1 MRGGQKMDKRRR
13 EAEKLIYGVFNEL
26 DPSKKHYEYYK
37 KKFARMSDSQFK
49 SFISRKFPYRFHVR
63 VFKIE
68 PSIDQM
74 NRAAKLLN
82 IPIFERVKLPY
93 LHKDANGTPIQTT
106 YPVLVIYTH
115 LKKMKQFLTKKNSM
129 SINIDMR
136 DNKTG
141 LLISDDKNGKMSDRE
156 FEALAV
162 MGMTQTIRE
171 FSRPRADSMKS
182 KSAMYQTIN
191 TKGYVSLKELPDEPD
206 DSLAKNMLNVY
217 LIGSGLDSNLLN
229 KEGYLPI
236 TIRNKQRVTIR
247 K

>member
-1 MRGGQKMDKRRR
+1 MDKRRR
-13 EAEKLIYGVFNEL
+13 EAEKLIYAVFDEL
-26 DPSKKHYEYYK
+26 DPTKKHYEYYK
-37 KKFARMSDSQFK
+37 KKFSKMSDNQFK
-49 SFISRKFPYRFHVR
+49 TYISKKFPYRFHVR
-63 VFKIE
+63 IFKIE
-68 PSIDQM
+68 PSVAQM
-74 NRAAKLLN
+74 NNAAKVLG
-82 IPIFERVKLPY
+82 IPIFEKVKLPY
-93 LHKDANGTPIQTT
+93 LYKNKNRVPIETT
-106 YPVLVIYTH
+106 YPALVVYTH
-115 LKKMKQFLTKKNSM
+115 LKKMKQFITKKNSM

-162 MGMTQTIRE
+162 MGMNQTIRE

-182 KSAMYQTIN
+182 KSYMYQTIN
-191 TKGYVSLKELPDEPD
+191 TKGYVSLNELPNDPD

-217 LIGSGLDSNLLN
+217 LIGAGLDSNLLN

-236 TIRNKQRVTIR
+236 TVRNKQRVTIR